1 MVQIKYSGIS
11 IQGKLLGQRQVSSE
25 YRLGCLTQHKISFWR
40 TDDQGLCKN
49 LNTDKSTDC
58 YRVHGLLLCVN
69 CLLKKSLYTQ
79 KSLSCHSAFVGW
91 IIDNWSSPSTSVLLS
106 LFSKVSLDMR

>member
-1 MVQIKYSGIS
+1 MAQIKYSGIS

-25 YRLGCLTQHKISFWR
+25 YRLGCLTQHKIYFWR

-58 YRVHGLLLCVN
+58 YRVH
-69 CLLKKSLYTQ
+69 
-79 KSLSCHSAFVGW
+79 
-91 IIDNWSSPSTSVLLS
+91 
-106 LFSKVSLDMR
+106 